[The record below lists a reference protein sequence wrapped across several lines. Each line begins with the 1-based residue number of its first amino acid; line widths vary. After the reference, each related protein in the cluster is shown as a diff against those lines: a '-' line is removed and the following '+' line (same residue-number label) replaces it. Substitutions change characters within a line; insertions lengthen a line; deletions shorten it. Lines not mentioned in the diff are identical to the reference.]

1 MAAVF
6 PAGAGATSPT
16 AERVLRSPA
25 FRTVSE
31 RLLGDRRLSVLDL
44 GPPMTAT
51 LAFFGQAPCRLCL
64 EDLAS
69 DLLDW
74 KPPEEGDAMADAEQA
89 LARAFVHSSRD
100 RFDLVLAWDLPCYL
114 HPLLLGVLTAH
125 IRASIGPASLVHVV
139 GGTGERIPA
148 RPARIAVGPDQLLQ
162 YSPVDDRTVP
172 GPRLSPG
179 MLERLMPGLRLQHS
193 FLLGEGLQ
201 EFLLA
206 LR

>member
-6 PAGAGATSPT
+6 PAGAGSTSPT
-16 AERVLRSPA
+16 AERALRSPA

-51 LAFFGQAPCRLCL
+51 LGFFGQAPCRLCL
-64 EDLAS
+64 EDLAA

-74 KPPEEGDAMADAEQA
+74 RPPQEGDAVAEAEVA
-89 LARAFVHSSRD
+89 LARAFVHSARE

-114 HPLLLGVLTAH
+114 HPIMLGALTAH

-139 GGTGERIPA
+139 GPTGERIPA
-148 RPARIAVGPDQLLQ
+148 RPARITVGRDQVLH
-162 YSPVDDRTVP
+162 YAPEDDRVMP

-179 MLERLMPGLRLQHS
+179 VLERLMPGLRLQHS